1 MPSFRPSAKIKSRV
15 EVVVAIA
22 VVAGADVCVNVVVAS
37 GVVVVVVLFMMQLLM
52 MMMLLLLLLLTML
65 LQLMTSWRVRL

>member
-22 VVAGADVCVNVVVAS
+22 VVAAVDVCANVVVAS
-37 GVVVVVVLFMMQLLM
+37 GADVVVVLFMM
-52 MMMLLLLLLLTML
+52 
-65 LQLMTSWRVRL
+65 